1 VDVKLAYDGEALGA
15 ATVTYDLSLPE
26 EGLPG
31 WIQRDPPQQVESGYT
46 RFSLMAPFLTRQ
58 GGYRLRVKATLA
70 WQGGQTEIARDVV
83 WTSMGGH
90 ETQTDNGLSYP
101 DLMRTYRN
109 GVVTGTN
116 QK

>member
-1 VDVKLAYDGEALGA
+1 M
-15 ATVTYDLSLPE
+15 TYDISLPE

-31 WIQRDPPQQVESGYT
+31 WIQRDAPQEVESGYT

-58 GGYRLRVKATLA
+58 GGHPLRVKATLA
-70 WQGGQTEIARDVV
+70 WQGSQTEIVRDIV

-90 ETQTDNGLSYP
+90 GTQTENGFSFP

-109 GVVTGTN
+109 GLVSDTN
-116 QK
+116 KK